1 MTLLDLRELGVDR
14 LNISNLAARNELRDL
29 MRALNL
35 PGVNVAF

>member
-1 MTLLDLRELGVDR
+1 LGVDR

-35 PGVNVAF
+35 PGVSVDF